1 MRLACG
7 EVPASRHITP
17 VLYRPVPY
25 RTAPGVSKRC
35 TSSNGRNC
43 FWHRKNAVIFG
54 DKCESWLHT
63 TTSQQLWRE
72 TS

>member
-17 VLYRPVPY
+17 LLYRPVPY
-25 RTAPGVSKRC
+25 RTALGVSKHC
-35 TSSNGRNC
+35 TSGNGRNC

-54 DKCESWLHT
+54 DKCENWLRT
-63 TTSQQLWRE
+63 TTSQQLWSE